1 MKIPEQNEK
10 LRLSQEAYLQHIYLL
25 KKVTE
30 YEPDIKD
37 SLKMMYLFYATR
49 IIESSDTLLLLS
61 VHNKLNDSY
70 AISRMI
76 LETATNVTYIATK
89 PKDLIDKSLE
99 YAHQKIYRDLD
110 RSLKIGKLS
119 FGIKFNNVDAVIKT
133 DKLENSIKKFTD
145 EKTGEEIRDWTGVDK
160 KTITKKIEHI
170 TETFGESIG
179 IAFVAPM
186 FVVYRYSSEI
196 LHGTTFGAMHSL
208 GLTKLKHET
217 PQTPEEIKDYQEKTL
232 ANILLSFNLL
242 LNCVIKVYLQK
253 YPNEAFEKE
262 RQKLNDLA
270 HKRENGT

>member
-170 TETFGESIG
+170 AETFGESIG

-186 FVVYRYSSEI
+186 FVVYRHSSEI

-253 YPNEAFEKE
+253 YPNKAFEKE